1 MKNESYEKLFSLF
14 YRTERTLKKFFID
27 CNALSLL
34 FSSLAVDSEHF
45 NSYVTAVGKLATNI
59 RIKDPKVL
67 ENKFSDHVIVSYDPI
82 LDNLSNKDIVT
93 FKLDD
98 LSTVQ
103 ANKVFLCQ
111 NSDVFSA
118 MLMGCFKESIEECV
132 RIKNVTKHGL
142 EYLFTLLHL
151 GLNDSKS
158 DVKVFPM
165 AEKLE
170 TNLEVLILADRFLF
184 DKLKELL
191 CSAILQFQLTPA
203 TADKIYVWSLS
214 EGMGLLCIEAVAYL
228 LTGRM
233 CETERSRSF
242 KTILNLEYK
251 EQWLDDVKT
260 VIIRQLEQ
268 RI

>member
-1 MKNESYEKLFSLF
+1 M
-14 YRTERTLKKFFID
+14 
-27 CNALSLL
+27 
-34 FSSLAVDSEHF
+34 
-45 NSYVTAVGKLATNI
+45 
-59 RIKDPKVL
+59 
-67 ENKFSDHVIVSYDPI
+67 IVSYDPI
-82 LDNLSNKDIVT
+82 LDNLSKEEIVT
-93 FKLDD
+93 FELDD

-151 GLNDSKS
+151 GLNEPKTDI
-158 DVKVFPM
+158 KVFPM

-170 TNLEVLILADRFLF
+170 TNLEVLLLADRFLF
-184 DKLKELL
+184 EKLKELL
-191 CSAILQFQLTPA
+191 SSAILQFQLTPE

-214 EGMGLLCIEAVAYL
+214 EGMGFLCIEAVAYL

-233 CETERSRSF
+233 CENERTRSF
-242 KTILNLEYK
+242 RAILNLEYK
-251 EQWLDDVKT
+251 EQWLDDVKNI
-260 VIIRQLEQ
+260 IIRQLEQ
-268 RI
+268 RM